1 MDHAYP
7 FVILGIGILV
17 VLGGIIALRVNAFL
31 ALLAAALVVSFLAG
45 APAGSAAD
53 PVARVAIAF
62 GSTAG
67 AIGIVIALA
76 ALVGEAMI
84 RSGAADRLVRTALD
98 ILGEKR
104 AATAMMASGFVMSIP
119 VFFDTAFYLLVP
131 LARSLYRATGRHYLR
146 YLMAIT
152 AGGVATHALVPP
164 TPGPLFV
171 ANALGVELG
180 VMIALGIVVAL
191 PAAVAGLLYGVFL
204 DRAMPVHP
212 AGEAKGAPPAE
223 GGAAPSAVVAEEA
236 GRRLPGILLSLL
248 PIVLPIVLIAGDAVA
263 RAVAHAD
270 LIAADAATR
279 TLRGPELTT
288 AILRAAEGG
297 SASAGLARWTG
308 VLGNPNLALL
318 GSAVIALLTLWKY
331 RRPTSEPIP
340 QVIEQGLM
348 SAGVIILITSA
359 GGAFGAM
366 LREAGLG
373 EAIRAVAESH
383 WTGQASVTT
392 GVPLLVLAF
401 GVAGLIRFAQ
411 GSTTTSMIVT
421 SGMVMAMIDPAKVGV
436 HLAYVAQAIGA
447 GALVASW
454 MNDSGFWIF
463 ARMGGL
469 TETETLRSWTPLLT
483 IVGVVAFSAT
493 VVLAVLFPMAG

>member
-1 MDHAYP
+1 MDHSYP
-7 FVILGIGILV
+7 FLVLAIGILV
-17 VLGGIIALRVNAFL
+17 VLGGIIVLRVNAFL
-31 ALLAAALVVSFLAG
+31 ALIAAALVVSFLAG
-45 APAGSAAD
+45 APPGQAAD
-53 PVARVAIAF
+53 PVARVANAF
-62 GSTAG
+62 GQTAG

-84 RSGAADRLVRTALD
+84 RSGAADRLVRAALD
-98 ILGEKR
+98 VLGEKR

-131 LARSLYRATGRHYLR
+131 LARSLYRATGRHYLK

-191 PAAVAGLLYGVFL
+191 PAAVSGLLYGVFL

-212 AGEAKGAPPAE
+212 AGEAEAEPAAEGAPLPPA
-223 GGAAPSAVVAEEA
+223 AEA
-236 GRRLPGILLSLL
+236 GRRLPGVLLSLL
-248 PIVLPIVLIAGDAVA
+248 PIVLPIALIAGDAVA
-263 RAVAHAD
+263 RAIAHAD
-270 LIAADAATR
+270 IIAGDAATR
-279 TLRGPELTT
+279 TLRGPDLTA
-288 AILRAAEGG
+288 AILLAAEGG
-297 SASAGLARWTG
+297 SASAAAARWTG
-308 VLGNPNLALL
+308 VLGNPNFALL
-318 GSAVIALLTLWKY
+318 GSAVIALLTLWRY
-331 RRPTSEPIP
+331 RRPSSEPIP

-373 EAIRAVAESH
+373 EAIRATAESR
-383 WTGQASVTT
+383 WGGTASVMA

-401 GVAGLIRFAQ
+401 AVAALIRFAQ

-421 SGMVMAMIDPAKVGV
+421 SGMVMAMVDPSKIGLHPAY
-436 HLAYVAQAIGA
+436 LAQSIGT

-463 ARMGGL
+463 ARLGGL
-469 TETETLRSWTPLLT
+469 TETQTLRSWTPLLT
-483 IVGVVAFSAT
+483 IVGTVAFGAT
-493 VVLAVLFPMAG
+493 VVLALLFPMAS

>member
-1 MDHAYP
+1 MDHSYP
-7 FVILGIGILV
+7 FLVLGIGILV
-17 VLGGIIALRVNAFL
+17 VLGGIVALRVNAFL

-53 PVARVAIAF
+53 PVGRVANAF

-84 RSGAADRLVRTALD
+84 RSGAADRLVRAALD

-131 LARSLYRATGRHYLR
+131 LARSLYRATGRHYLK
-146 YLMAIT
+146 YLTAIT

-180 VMIALGIVVAL
+180 VMIGLGIVVAL
-191 PAAVAGLLYGVFL
+191 PAAVSGLLYGVFL

-212 AGEAKGAPPAE
+212 AGEPAE
-223 GGAAPSAVVAEEA
+223 VAPAAAPLA
-236 GRRLPGILLSLL
+236 GSPDRRLPGVFLSLL

-270 LIAADAATR
+270 LIAADASTR

-297 SASAGLARWTG
+297 SATAGVAEWTG
-308 VLGNPNLALL
+308 VLGNPNFALL
-318 GSAVIALLTLWKY
+318 GSAVIALLTLRKY

-373 EAIRAVAESH
+373 EAIRAVAESR
-383 WTGQASVTT
+383 WGGAASVTT

-401 GVAGLIRFAQ
+401 AVAGLIRFAQ

-421 SGMVMAMIDPAKVGV
+421 SGMVMAMVDPAKVGV
-436 HLAYVAQAIGA
+436 HPAYVAQAIGA

-469 TETETLRSWTPLLT
+469 TETQTLRSWTPLLT
-483 IVGVVAFSAT
+483 IVGVVAFAAT
-493 VVLAVLFPMAG
+493 VVLASLFPMAG